1 VNQKHALSAAAGL
14 IADPGRVAMLMA
26 LLDGRALT
34 AGELARAAEV
44 SPQSASA
51 HLAKLVE
58 GGMILV
64 HPQGR
69 HRYYRMA
76 GPEVGVVLETLG
88 VIATTKPPRTFVRT
102 PHDAALCFARTCYD
116 HLAGTLAVQ
125 LAQRLEEEGVL
136 APAGAGEREY
146 ALGPQAQGWMQRFG
160 IDFTSRRGVL
170 GRRCMDWTERRP
182 HIGGALGVTL
192 FDSFLD
198 RGWLARKRDTR
209 ALRVTDRGLR
219 GFRELGVSIRC

>member
-1 VNQKHALSAAAGL
+1 VIQKHALSAVAGL

-58 GGMILV
+58 GGLILV

-76 GPEVGVVLETLG
+76 GPEVSSVLETLG
-88 VIATTKPPRTFVRT
+88 VIATTRPPRSFVRT

-116 HLAGTLAVQ
+116 HLAGTLAVD
-125 LAQRLEEEGVL
+125 LAQRLESDQVL

-146 ALGPQAQGWMQRFG
+146 SLGPQGDAWLQRFG
-160 IDFTSRRGVL
+160 VDLLPRRGVL

-182 HIGGALGVTL
+182 HIGGPLGVRL
-192 FDSFLD
+192 FDRFID
-198 RGWLARKRDTR
+198 RGWLARKDGTR
-209 ALRVTDRGLR
+209 ALRVTDRGVR
-219 GFRELGVSIRC
+219 GFGELGVSIRC